1 MRRLAAIALVVAACG
16 PRSDA
21 AQNAATDSSAMAAA
35 AAPNVVH
42 IVATDF
48 AFEMPDTLPAGLTT
62 FHLMNKGPDWH
73 HATLVRLEDGHTM
86 ADVQAE
92 YAKGEVPAWA
102 HVMGGPNAPF
112 AGGTSETTM
121 NLEPGNYAV
130 LCFVPSADGVPHI
143 AKGMMRALTVVPSD
157 APASPLPEADLA
169 VTMTDYDWTMSAPIS
184 AGEQSIRIENNAAQ
198 PHELWFAKLTPGT
211 TAEQLMAWFEKPEGP
226 PPFTESGGI
235 GALEAGQVQLMKHDF
250 TPGDYALICWIDDA
264 TDGRPHFM
272 HGMLKQI
279 TVAES

>member
-184 AGEQSIRIENNAAQ
+184 AGDNA
-198 PHELWFAKLTPGT
+198 LL
-211 TAEQLMAWFEKPEGP
+211 
-226 PPFTESGGI
+226 
-235 GALEAGQVQLMKHDF
+235 
-250 TPGDYALICWIDDA
+250 
-264 TDGRPHFM
+264 
-272 HGMLKQI
+272 
-279 TVAES
+279 